1 METGQAV
8 QRSFILG
15 RLGFPVAMASLAVI
29 GIRVW
34 GSRVKV
40 DPGKQPDPELQ
51 SRLVRKFDEDS
62 FQWIKPNQDNACKTR
77 VRDRRGA
84 GEKTTSELIWNATV
98 LSRATSHL
106 TSCADLCRPLLA
118 SGLPLVL
125 WKAVTA
131 RHHLLEFSS
140 RIRAPGVQD
149 QILSPRTPG

>member
-15 RLGFPVAMASLAVI
+15 HLGFPAAMASLVAI
-29 GIRVW
+29 GIWAW

-51 SRLVRKFDEDS
+51 SRLVRKLDEDS
-62 FQWIKPNQDNACKTR
+62 FQWIKPHRDNAWNTR
-77 VRDRRGA
+77 ARDGRGA
-84 GEKTTSELIWNATV
+84 GGKTTSELIWNETV

-106 TSCADLCRPLLA
+106 TSCVDLCRPLLA

-125 WKAVTA
+125 RRAVTA
-131 RHHLLEFSS
+131 RHHPPPTLLESEPSGFKTRS
-140 RIRAPGVQD
+140 
-149 QILSPRTPG
+149 